1 MKFRHKVV
9 TASSILLLVTV
20 ALLSTQQVMTIR
32 SQIEENIDTS
42 VSEILSSVGN
52 TVESEISAKKE
63 LAQSMT
69 EILEINPTDHDYVK
83 EVLEKPMPK
92 SSFLAIG
99 YAYDNNGFVIE
110 NDDNWEATPDYDPRV
125 RPWFVSAKAQ
135 GKLVVTDPTWMF
147 LLRK

>member
-52 TVESEISAKKE
+52 TVESEMNAKKE

-69 EILEINPTDHDYVK
+69 EMLEINPSDDYQ
-83 EVLEKPMPK
+83 
-92 SSFLAIG
+92 
-99 YAYDNNGFVIE
+99 
-110 NDDNWEATPDYDPRV
+110 
-125 RPWFVSAKAQ
+125 VSAKNRC
-135 GKLVVTDPTWMF
+135 VV
-147 LLRK
+147 L

>member
-42 VSEILSSVGN
+42 VSEILSSVGD
-52 TVESEISAKKE
+52 TVESEMNAKKE

-69 EILEINPTDHDYVK
+69 EILEINPSDHDYVK
-83 EVLEKPMPK
+83 DVLEKPMPK

-99 YAYDNNGFVIE
+99 YAYDSNGFVIE
-110 NDDNWEATPDYDPRV
+110 NDDGWEAGPDYVPRV
-125 RPWFVSAKAQ
+125 RPWFVSAKAEN
-135 GKLVVTDPTWMF
+135 KLKD
-147 LLRK
+147 